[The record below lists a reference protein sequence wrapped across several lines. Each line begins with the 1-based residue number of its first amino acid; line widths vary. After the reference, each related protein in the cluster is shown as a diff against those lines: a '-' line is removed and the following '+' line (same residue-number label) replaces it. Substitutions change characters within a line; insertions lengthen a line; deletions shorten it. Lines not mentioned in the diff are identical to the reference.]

1 MKSISEALRTYMQ
14 THPFDSGDP
23 DCKTVLDQ
31 LCHAYTDSHE
41 SDPPDITAL
50 FRELSEYLETLPLD
64 TNNSIFRLIGKS
76 IRERHHI
83 AKLKVFIE
91 EFNQGIVNDR
101 QRERYREKFR
111 KNEKLRNQELQY
123 ILLIL
128 DRYMEPGK
136 SQMLAKMYLAYLDE
150 YIDWDEFRKYS
161 EIIDR
166 LLPGDYAELKKGNQY
181 DVNHMNATDSLLR
194 LIALGFVMEH
204 SKEIEVAT
212 TIGSI
217 KIPPATEKNYTITP
231 FGMKFLAIIDQRS
244 NLIASCC

>member
-1 MKSISEALRTYMQ
+1 MEKDSLALSFRDSLTEDVSAIVEEFAEIGIDAIMDEGLLKDIPFIS
-14 THPFDSGDP
+14 
-23 DCKTVLDQ
+23 
-31 LCHAYTDSHE
+31 
-41 SDPPDITAL
+41 TAVSM
-50 FRELSEYLETLPLD
+50 FH
-64 TNNSIFRLIGKS
+64 IGKS

-101 QRERYREKFR
+101 QREKYREKFR
-111 KNEKLRNQELQY
+111 KNEKFRNQELQY

-231 FGMKFLAIIDQRS
+231 FGMKFLAIIEQRP

>member
-1 MKSISEALRTYMQ
+1 MEKDSLALSFRDSLKEDVSAIVEEFAEIGIDAIMDEGLLKDIPFIS
-14 THPFDSGDP
+14 
-23 DCKTVLDQ
+23 
-31 LCHAYTDSHE
+31 
-41 SDPPDITAL
+41 TAVSM
-50 FRELSEYLETLPLD
+50 FH
-64 TNNSIFRLIGKS
+64 IGKS

-91 EFNQGIVNDR
+91 EFNQGIANDK
-101 QRERYREKFR
+101 QREGYREKFR
-111 KNEKLRNQELQY
+111 NNEKFRNQELQY

-136 SQMLAKMYLAYLDE
+136 SQMLAKMYLACLDG

-194 LIALGFVMEH
+194 LIALGFAMEH
-204 SKEIEVAT
+204 SKEIKVAT
-212 TIGSI
+212 TVGSI
-217 KIPPATEKNYTITP
+217 KIPPASEKNYEITP
-231 FGMKFLAIIDQRS
+231 FGMKFLSIIENKP
-244 NLIASCC
+244 NLFISSC